1 MRKYSPDAEVRRSDR
16 YARGNACDYK
26 CPLIGGTRVNLLF
39 LCGYFLFMG
48 KNGTGGSGFWY
59 VIRNFAKKHRISL
72 FDRNQETEVWYMYIS
87 PLRITLAVVGV
98 LLVMFALVVTAVV
111 YTPVLDSLP
120 GYPGRQARAM
130 LTENIYRL
138 DSLERRLQVL
148 QAYESNIGAILD
160 GRISLESV
168 QSPVADSVRGADTS
182 RAITGPS
189 QAEMT
194 LRGELEGTGR
204 YALVDGVVTP
214 SGAVVKRNEFFVPV
228 KGEIISGFDPG
239 AGRFGIGIVPA
250 GPQEVVAARGGTVVM
265 SQWTPEDGNTIQ
277 IQHGDNYISFYKH
290 NAQLLKMVGDRVE
303 AGEVI
308 GYVEPGVVD
317 NATRPD
323 GEFIFELWEDGVPV
337 DPRRY
342 MVFR

>member
-1 MRKYSPDAEVRRSDR
+1 ME
-16 YARGNACDYK
+16 
-26 CPLIGGTRVNLLF
+26 
-39 LCGYFLFMG
+39 
-48 KNGTGGSGFWY
+48 KNGTGGSGFGY

-72 FDRNQETEVWYMYIS
+72 LDRNQETEVWYMYIS
-87 PLRITLAVVGV
+87 PLCITLAVVGV
-98 LLVMFALVVTAVV
+98 LLVMFAVVVTAVV

-148 QAYESNIGAILD
+148 QAYEGNIGAILD
-160 GRISLESV
+160 GRIALESV
-168 QSPVADSVRGADTS
+168 LAPAADSVRDADTF
-182 RAITGPS
+182 RGVTVPS

-194 LRGELEGTGR
+194 LRSELEGTGR

-250 GPQEVVAARGGTVVM
+250 GPQEVVAARSGTVVM

-342 MVFR
+342 VVFR